1 MNKIFFFSRCEVIG
15 PQARISDIAVSKLS
29 EHSAFGRDRDIMQIL
44 RMLDMQKLLSPVL
57 GHLCFSKLAVGK
69 K

>member
-15 PQARISDIAVSKLS
+15 PQARISDIAVSRLS
-29 EHSAFGRDRDIMQIL
+29 EHSAFGKDRDIMQIL
-44 RMLDMQKLLSPVL
+44 RMLVKQKLWSPDL
-57 GHLCFSKLAVGK
+57 GHFCFSRLAVGK

>member
-1 MNKIFFFSRCEVIG
+1 MNKIFFFSRCEAIG

-44 RMLDMQKLLSPVL
+44 RMLDMQKLWSPVL
-57 GHLCFSKLAVGK
+57 GHLCFSRLAVGTK
-69 K
+69 